1 MTEQQARAATHDDP
15 TCAFCAGVLAAA
27 DCVASIRLL
36 SRARGQ
42 QYFGAH
48 VKCLQ
53 RVVRPELGRLLD
65 LDDVP
70 PGLDHFLT
78 VRA

>member
-1 MTEQQARAATHDDP
+1 MTEQQARTTTHRDP

-27 DCVASIRLL
+27 DCIASIRLL
-36 SRARGQ
+36 SHARGQ
-42 QYFGAH
+42 RSFGAH

-53 RVVRPELGRLLD
+53 RAVRPELARLLD

-78 VRA
+78 VSA